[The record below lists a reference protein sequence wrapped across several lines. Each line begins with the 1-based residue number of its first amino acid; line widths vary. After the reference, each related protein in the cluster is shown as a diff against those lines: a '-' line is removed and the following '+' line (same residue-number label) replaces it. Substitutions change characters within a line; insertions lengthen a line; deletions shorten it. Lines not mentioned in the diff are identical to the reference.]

1 MWKTIPLGEVADV
14 KAGNSAP
21 QDESF
26 FHKGSV
32 PFVRTSDVGAVR
44 KGRLATA
51 RDFLNST
58 KVEKFR
64 VFPKGTVL
72 FPKSGASTLLNHR
85 VILSTEAC
93 VSSHLAGIKACTSE
107 VLDSYLFYFLQTID
121 AADLLADSS
130 YPSLQIKVIQQIPI
144 LVPPLAEQKRIVE
157 RLDKAFAE
165 IDKAQNANAKSERQ
179 LMVVLENAVAKLL
192 ITPKSTSELT
202 ELSEFLDETITGPF
216 GSSLHKSD
224 YTDNGVAVINPQ
236 NILNGEISTSN
247 CNFISYEK
255 AKDLSRYSLQVG
267 DIVLGRRGEMGR
279 CAVVDAS
286 EKKMICGTGC
296 MILRAKSGCSPYYL
310 AELIRSKYIRSVLE
324 KNSIGMTMAN
334 LNQKIL
340 LNVKIPRDS
349 YRNQIER
356 VNTCRRL
363 REFVDS
369 AITIRKNKANK
380 LTDIRRSILKQE
392 LTPSEAV

>member
-93 VSSHLAGIKACTSE
+93 VSSHLAGIKARTSE

-144 LVPPLAEQKRIVE
+144 LVPPLAVWQQR
-157 RLDKAFAE
+157 FP
-165 IDKAQNANAKSERQ
+165 RQ
-179 LMVVLENAVAKLL
+179 
-192 ITPKSTSELT
+192 P
-202 ELSEFLDETITGPF
+202 
-216 GSSLHKSD
+216 
-224 YTDNGVAVINPQ
+224 
-236 NILNGEISTSN
+236 
-247 CNFISYEK
+247 
-255 AKDLSRYSLQVG
+255 
-267 DIVLGRRGEMGR
+267 
-279 CAVVDAS
+279 
-286 EKKMICGTGC
+286 
-296 MILRAKSGCSPYYL
+296 
-310 AELIRSKYIRSVLE
+310 
-324 KNSIGMTMAN
+324 
-334 LNQKIL
+334 
-340 LNVKIPRDS
+340 
-349 YRNQIER
+349 
-356 VNTCRRL
+356 
-363 REFVDS
+363 
-369 AITIRKNKANK
+369 
-380 LTDIRRSILKQE
+380 
-392 LTPSEAV
+392 